1 MAFILFCTLEGITN
15 LHPDDY
21 KLTEYQLK
29 SPSTMKNS
37 LLKLSASI
45 PLLLFF
51 LCTTQAFS
59 QNAENPE
66 GAYGQAPDFTLKT
79 LDGTSL
85 ALSDFKDKIVVL
97 HIATTWCPFCNAEAP
112 HLEKLYQDYKE
123 KNVAV
128 LLIDVKE
135 PKELVKEKLK
145 ERHKLSFPILL
156 DPEGSVAASFA
167 PEDVLPDLGRDEVML
182 ASNLI
187 IDRDGTIRFM
197 SLLDSKNFDAE
208 LLALKRKLDEL
219 L

>member
-1 MAFILFCTLEGITN
+1 
-15 LHPDDY
+15 
-21 KLTEYQLK
+21 
-29 SPSTMKNS
+29 MKNS
-37 LLKLSASI
+37 HLKLSTPI
-45 PLLLFF
+45 VLLLSF
-51 LCTTQAFS
+51 LFTAQAFTQS
-59 QNAENPE
+59 TDNHE
-66 GAYGQAPDFTLKT
+66 GAYGPAPDFTLKT

-85 ALSDFKDKIVVL
+85 ALSDFRDKIVVL

-135 PKELVKEKLK
+135 PKELVEEKLK
-145 ERHKLSFPILL
+145 NRHNLTFPILL

-167 PEDVLPDLGRDEVML
+167 PEDMLPGLGRDEVML

-208 LLALKRKLDEL
+208 LIALKQKLDEL